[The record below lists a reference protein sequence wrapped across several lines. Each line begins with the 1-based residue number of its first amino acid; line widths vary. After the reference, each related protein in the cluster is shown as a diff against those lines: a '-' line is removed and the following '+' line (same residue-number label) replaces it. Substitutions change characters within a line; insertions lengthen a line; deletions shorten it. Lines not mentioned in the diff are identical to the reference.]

1 MFEVLRQWQG
11 TAEILTEQVNHQI
24 KELKL
29 SVEFLTVRTVRL
41 WRAKEIFSQP
51 KKQKFGFRQILEGL
65 ATVLLLKK
73 GL

>member
-29 SVEFLTVRTVRL
+29 SVEFLTVRTVL
-41 WRAKEIFSQP
+41 DTPLVKTEWSIKNEP
-51 KKQKFGFRQILEGL
+51 EYKQLSLFD
-65 ATVLLLKK
+65 
-73 GL
+73 